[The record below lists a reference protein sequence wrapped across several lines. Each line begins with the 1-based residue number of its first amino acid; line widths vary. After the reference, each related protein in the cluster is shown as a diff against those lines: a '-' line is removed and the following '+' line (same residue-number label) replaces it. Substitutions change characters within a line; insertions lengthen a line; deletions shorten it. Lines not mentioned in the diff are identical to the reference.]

1 MQKIERRDF
10 IRKSALFG
18 AAAMIGTKGFSEGWN
33 GFSKVDVAVVQGSN
47 FLNNTFKAV
56 EMLGGMKKIVSPG
69 SKVGLL
75 INAPAWWNK
84 PGSFTNPE
92 LVLATIK
99 MCIDAGAGEIVYVIN
114 PATDYFNRTPKSGD
128 LQKEIQFVKPNP
140 GKWVTK
146 DIPQGKSLKK
156 AEINQTLFDC
166 DVIINLPISKH
177 HAGTNFSGNLKNMMG
192 STNHST
198 NQFFHKGSGASG
210 DYDDVKFLSQ
220 CIADLNT
227 VKKPVLSICDS
238 TEFLLNN
245 GPAGPGEIKK
255 ENKVVAGF
263 DCVAVDSYCCTLHGL
278 QPDQVQMIQFAHDHG
293 IGQMDLKKLVIKE
306 ING

>member
-1 MQKIERRDF
+1 MEKIERRDF

-18 AAAMIGTKGFSEGWN
+18 AAALIGTKAFSESSH
-33 GFSKVDVAVVQGSN
+33 GFSKVDIAIVQGTN

-56 EMLGGMKKIVSPG
+56 EMLGGMKKIVSQG

-75 INAPAWWNK
+75 INAPTWWNK

-99 MCIDAGAGEIVYVIN
+99 MCIDAGAIEIVYVLN
-114 PATDYFNRTPKSGD
+114 PATDYFNRTTKSGD

-140 GKWVTK
+140 GKWITM

-156 AEINQTLFDC
+156 VTINQTMFDC

-177 HAGTNFSGNLKNMMG
+177 HAGT
-192 STNHST
+192 
-198 NQFFHKGSGASG
+198 SG

-238 TEFLLNN
+238 TEFLMNN

-255 ENKVVAGF
+255 EHKVVAGF

-278 QPDQVQMIQFAHDHG
+278 QPDQVQMIQFAFDHG

-306 ING
+306 IKV